1 MSDCVSLSDR
11 MPAVALGR
19 SAWTPEEAG
28 HLRHCRD
35 CQDEWD
41 LIQRSVDL
49 GKDVAGEVDPATT
62 ARAVLRRL
70 AAEREMLRLRKE
82 SWSFAALASAAAIAA
97 MLWAG
102 RPPISVP
109 VVVPLPG
116 ATALHLPLPELD
128 NLQPGEL
135 NAVLQTLDEPY
146 VGDSTD
152 SSAAD
157 DLDDEVLDGGYD
169 ILEG

>member
-1 MSDCVSLSDR
+1 MTDCVSLSDR

-19 SAWTPEEAG
+19 SAWTLEEAG

-41 LIQRSVDL
+41 LIRQSVDL
-49 GKDVAGEVDPATT
+49 GKTVAAEVDPSRT
-62 ARAVLRRL
+62 ARVVLQRL
-70 AAEREMLRLRKE
+70 AAERERLRLRKE
-82 SWSFAALASAAAIAA
+82 SWSFTALASAAAVAA

-102 RPPISVP
+102 RPPTSIP
-109 VVVPLPG
+109 VAVPLPG
-116 ATALHLPLPELD
+116 ATALQLPLPELD

-135 NAVLQTLDEPY
+135 NSVLQTLDEPY
-146 VGDSTD
+146 IGDSTD